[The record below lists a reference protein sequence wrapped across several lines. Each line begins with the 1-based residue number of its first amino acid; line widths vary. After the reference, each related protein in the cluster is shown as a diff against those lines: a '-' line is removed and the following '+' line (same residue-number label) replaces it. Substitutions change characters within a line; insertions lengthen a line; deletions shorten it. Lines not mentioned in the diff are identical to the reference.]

1 MKKTKPSKTKS
12 AVKRDPNMR
21 ICYDRI
27 IPEEKGSSHAMLHQM
42 RANAVL
48 KESGAK
54 TPREAFHDI
63 DPSAGIP
70 PARMALIAAKTWPA
84 GSTLKCRF
92 LGGSPTQ
99 RAKVIAKAKLWEQY
113 ANIHIDF
120 VKTKDEQVRIAF
132 LPGQGSWSAIGHDAL
147 NRKYFPKRKPTMNFG
162 WLKDDTDDAEYERV
176 VVHEF
181 GHALGCV
188 HEHQQPN
195 EHLQWNV
202 PAVYAQFS
210 GPPNN
215 WDKATIDFNILQ
227 KYSPQGINATIFDR
241 DSIMLY
247 QFPAELFLDHVGTPL
262 NHHLSDK
269 DKAFIATIYP
279 K

>member
-1 MKKTKPSKTKS
+1 MKTKAKKRKS
-12 AVKRDPNMR
+12 GVKRDPNMQ

-27 IPEEKGSSHAMLHQM
+27 IPDEKNSPRAVLHDM
-42 RANAVL
+42 RVNAVL

-54 TPREAFHDI
+54 TPREAFHDL
-63 DPSAGIP
+63 DPSVGIT
-70 PARMALIAAKTWPA
+70 PARMALIAAKTWPP

-92 LGGSPTQ
+92 LGGSQTQ
-99 RAKVIAKAKLWEQY
+99 RAKVTAKAKIWEQY
-113 ANIHIDF
+113 ANVHIDF
-120 VKTKDEQVRIAF
+120 VTTKDEHVRIAF
-132 LPGQGSWSAIGHDAL
+132 LPGQGSWSGIGQDVL
-147 NRKYFPKRKPTMNFG
+147 NKKYFPKNKPTMNFG

-202 PAVYAQFS
+202 EAVYAQFS

-215 WDKATIDFNILQ
+215 WDKATIDSNILE
-227 KYSPQGINATIFDR
+227 KYSPKGINATIFDR
-241 DSIMLY
+241 HSIMLY
-247 QFPAELFLDHVGTPL
+247 QFPAALFLNHVGTPI
-262 NHHLSDK
+262 NGHLSEK
-269 DKAFIATIYP
+269 DKAFIAKIYY